1 MTLIDQHLQQNEC
14 GDMTLLLGAHTV
26 KSHILRIKSLEP
38 IPDMSIIPQ
47 IWKLEPIPDLR
58 KLEPI
63 PDLRNFLE
71 PIPDLRNFPQIW
83 KWLHFDQ

>member
-1 MTLIDQHLQQNEC
+1 MTPIDQHLQQNEC

-26 KSHILRIKSLEP
+26 KGHILRIKSLEP

-58 KLEPI
+58 
-63 PDLRNFLE
+63 NFLE
-71 PIPDLRNFPQIW
+71 PIPDLSNIAHIW
-83 KWLHFDQ
+83 NLLHSDQQQLSK